1 MPGDPCFR
9 GVTEHISATL
19 RIGWDSSEGFLF
31 PVVDPNETRGTVAV
45 SARRM
50 TAGLQMNLRAAGLP
64 DHYSMHSFRMEGS
77 LSKSLEGTAVDEI
90 MKIGGW
96 KTEQV
101 ARYVV
106 GSTTSAPR
114 GAAGQKRDRVSNR
127 QRESYATAIDLPLS
141 PACQED
147 FAACTKRL
155 TGEIEQV
162 WVNQPTQA
170 QL

>member
-1 MPGDPCFR
+1 M
-9 GVTEHISATL
+9 
-19 RIGWDSSEGFLF
+19 FL
-31 PVVDPNETRGTVAV
+31 VVEPNGTRGTVAV
-45 SARRM
+45 SAPRV
-50 TAGLQMNLRAAGLP
+50 TAGLQMHLRAAELP
-64 DHYSMHSFRMEGS
+64 DHFYLPSFRVGGS
-77 LSKSLEGTAVDEI
+77 LSKSSARTAVDEI
-90 MKIGGW
+90 VKIGGW

-106 GSTTSAPR
+106 GWTTSAPR

-162 WVNQPTQA
+162 WVSQPTQA